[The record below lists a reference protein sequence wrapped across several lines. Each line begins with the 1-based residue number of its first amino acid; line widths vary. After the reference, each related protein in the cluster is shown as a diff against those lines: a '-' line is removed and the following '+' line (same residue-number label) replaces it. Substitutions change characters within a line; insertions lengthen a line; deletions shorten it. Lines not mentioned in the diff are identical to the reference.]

1 MEKKITGFCM
11 LVEVNTE
18 ENRAVYEDLKRSIL
32 IELEHEK
39 EFIEYLA
46 GQVEEEQLC
55 YWIDLEKKEIINK
68 EL

>member
-1 MEKKITGFCM
+1 MMEKRMTEFCM

-32 IELEHEK
+32 I
-39 EFIEYLA
+39 
-46 GQVEEEQLC
+46 
-55 YWIDLEKKEIINK
+55 DLEKKEIINK